1 MTSTDIGKSIDR
13 NTIIKAGF
21 VLALIIFLVIVYKSG
36 SAKDIDLAVISDRLE
51 NEMGIEKEMKKASD
65 RDVMEF
71 FGLDSGRFEQVVYYR
86 NTRELAV
93 EELLIVKAASKDALG
108 QVSEAA
114 DRRTKTQIDVYKS
127 YGPKQVKQLE
137 NCIKIEKGNY
147 YFYCTSDNATDYEE
161 VFRDAI

>member
-51 NEMGIEKEMKKASD
+51 NDMGIEKEMKKASD

-71 FGLDSGRFEQVVYYR
+71 LD
-86 NTRELAV
+86 
-93 EELLIVKAASKDALG
+93 LIQEAL
-108 QVSEAA
+108 S
-114 DRRTKTQIDVYKS
+114 RW
-127 YGPKQVKQLE
+127 
-137 NCIKIEKGNY
+137 CITGIPGSLPLRS
-147 YFYCTSDNATDYEE
+147 F
-161 VFRDAI
+161 